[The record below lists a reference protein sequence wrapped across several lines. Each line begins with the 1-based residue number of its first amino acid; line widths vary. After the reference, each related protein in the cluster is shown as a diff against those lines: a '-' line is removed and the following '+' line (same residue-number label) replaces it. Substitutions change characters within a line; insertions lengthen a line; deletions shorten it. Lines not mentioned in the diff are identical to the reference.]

1 MFDFVNLVN
10 HGGKHS
16 TPKADWETSCEAF
29 KENLIK
35 QVGNTGADFPG
46 TEHIGLPV
54 MCPSHKGEDKAK
66 ALWQRWAYN
75 LEGSKWGSKV

>member
-54 MCPSHKGEDKAK
+54 MCPSHKG
-66 ALWQRWAYN
+66 RT
-75 LEGSKWGSKV
+75 KV